1 MPAMKIAR
9 VRGGGGGASGSGAV
23 WAIVE
28 GDTVYHLEGSPW
40 ENPRRGAP
48 IGDLASTTLL
58 APCEPTK
65 IVCIGLNYRAH
76 AAESGQQVPAEPL
89 MFFKPPTSV
98 VGPGDDVVWAPG
110 SEQIDYEAEL
120 AVVFKRRAKS
130 APLGGYRDYVLG
142 YTCANDVSA
151 RDFQRGD
158 GQWARAKGSDTFCP
172 LGPWIETEVDPGDLR
187 ISGKLNWT
195 LKQDSRTSDLVFD
208 VDHLVSHVTRYFT
221 MEPGDVLI
229 TGTPAG
235 IGPMNPGDEYEV
247 TIEGIGSLRNR
258 MRK

>member
-1 MPAMKIAR
+1 MRIAR
-9 VRGGGGGASGSGAV
+9 VQQGGAAA

-28 GDTVYHLEGSPW
+28 NDTVYRLEGSPW
-40 ENPRRGAP
+40 DGPRRGER
-48 IGDLASTTLL
+48 IGDLGSTRLL

-76 AAESGQQVPAEPL
+76 AAESGQQVPEEPL
-89 MFFKPPTSV
+89 MFLKPPTSV
-98 VGPGDDVVWAPG
+98 VGPGEDVVWAPG
-110 SEQIDYEAEL
+110 SKKIDYEAEL
-120 AVVFKRRAKS
+120 AVVFKKRAKHVP
-130 APLGGYRDYVLG
+130 AGQYKAYVLG

-172 LGPWIETEVDPGDLR
+172 LGPWIETDVNPSDLR
-187 ISGKLNWT
+187 ISGT
-195 LKQDSRTSDLVFD
+195 LDGQVKQDSRTSDLVFN
-208 VDHLVSHVTRYFT
+208 VDFLVSHLTKYFT

-235 IGPMNPGDEYEV
+235 IGDMPVGSEYEV
-247 TIEGIGSLRNR
+247 TIEGIGSLRNK
-258 MRK
+258 MTK

>member
-9 VRGGGGGASGSGAV
+9 VRGGAGGGEAGGGV

-28 GDTVYHLEGSPW
+28 GDTVYRLEGSPW
-40 ENPRRGAP
+40 ETPRRGAP

-65 IVCIGLNYRAH
+65 VVCIGLNYRAH
-76 AAESGQQVPAEPL
+76 AAESGQQVPGEPL

-98 VGPGDDVVWAPG
+98 VGPGEDVVWAPG

-130 APLGGYRDYVLG
+130 VPVGGYRDYVLG

-187 ISGKLNWT
+187 ISGKLNGA

-208 VDHLVSHVTRYFT
+208 VDHLISHLTKYFT

-247 TIEGIGSLRNR
+247 TIEGIGSLKNR
-258 MRK
+258 MRR

>member
-1 MPAMKIAR
+1 MKIAR
-9 VRGGGGGASGSGAV
+9 VAAGGEAV

-28 GDTVYHLEGSPW
+28 GDTAYRLEGSPW
-40 ENPRRGAP
+40 ERPQRGAP
-48 IGDLASTTLL
+48 LGDLSTTRLL
-58 APCEPTK
+58 APCQPTK

-76 AAESGQQVPAEPL
+76 AAESGQEVPAEPL
-89 MFFKPPTSV
+89 MFLKPPTSV
-98 VGPGDDVVWAPG
+98 VGPGEDVVWAPG
-110 SEQIDYEAEL
+110 SEKIDYEAEL
-120 AVVFKRRAKS
+120 AVVFKKRAKAVPAGAS
-130 APLGGYRDYVLG
+130 AEYVLG

-172 LGPWIETEVDPGDLR
+172 LGPWIETELDPADLR
-187 ISGKLNWT
+187 ISGKLNGET
-195 LKQDSRTSDLVFD
+195 RQDSRTSDLVFG
-208 VDHLVSHVTRYFT
+208 VDFLISHLTKYFT

-235 IGPMNPGDEYEV
+235 IGAMNPGDEYEV
-247 TIEGIGSLRNR
+247 TIEGIGSLNNR